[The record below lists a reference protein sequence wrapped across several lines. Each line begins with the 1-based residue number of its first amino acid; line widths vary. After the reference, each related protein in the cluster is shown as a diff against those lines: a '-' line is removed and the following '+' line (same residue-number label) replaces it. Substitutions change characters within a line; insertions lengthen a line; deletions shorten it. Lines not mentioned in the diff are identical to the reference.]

1 MNAIPPLFILYTL
14 LLGGQ
19 FMLVFRSV
27 VHTLVTVLVVV
38 MVLPAVVSAKSVSP
52 DFVVLAKKLNPTV
65 VNIRSA
71 KHIKPKQ
78 RIRRQQ
84 QQNPF
89 GNNFFDDFFNRFLED
104 IPQQQRPH
112 REQSLG
118 TGFIISADGY
128 ILTNNHVVN
137 GADEVMVKL
146 SDGREVKGEIKG
158 IDEKVDLALIKISE
172 KDSLP
177 FAELGDSDTLEVGE
191 WVMAI
196 GNPFGLSHTVTAGIV
211 SAKGRVIG
219 SGPYDDF
226 IQTDASINPGN
237 SGGPLFSSEGKVIGI
252 NTAIIAGGGGGI
264 GFAIPI
270 SVAKSIVSQLRESGK
285 VVRGYLG
292 VRFQPLT
299 PDLAKSFGLESDKGA
314 LIASVEKDT
323 PAEKAGLKAGDV
335 ILVYDGK
342 TINEGSEL
350 PRYVAATPIDKK
362 VNIVVFRD
370 GAKQD
375 ISLVVGK
382 LKDKDGESA
391 PAGIKESDKIGI
403 TVEELR
409 KDLADKLGVREQKG
423 LVVTEIK
430 PGSAAEEVGIT
441 NGSLIIEINGKRPE
455 TAKEYNLIVN
465 KLNKG
470 DVVRL
475 LLRRPDGSVHYV
487 ALRVE

>member
-1 MNAIPPLFILYTL
+1 MLFSRFFSVHILVI
-14 LLGGQ
+14 G
-19 FMLVFRSV
+19 LVLALSQP
-27 VHTLVTVLVVV
+27 TI
-38 MVLPAVVSAKSVSP
+38 SDAKAVSP
-52 DFVVLAKKLNPTV
+52 DFVALAKKVNPTV
-65 VNIRSA
+65 VNIRTA
-71 KHIKPKQ
+71 KTIKPKQ
-78 RIRRQQ
+78 RIRRPQ

-89 GNNFFDDFFNRFLED
+89 GNNFFDDFFNRYFDEM
-104 IPQQQRPH
+104 PQQRPH

-118 TGFIISADGY
+118 TGFIISPDGY

-158 IDEKVDLALIKISE
+158 SDEKVDLALIKISE
-172 KDSLP
+172 KERFP
-177 FAELGDSDTLEVGE
+177 FAELGDSDILEVGE

-237 SGGPLFSSEGKVIGI
+237 SGGPLFNAEGRVIGV
-252 NTAIIAGGGGGI
+252 NTAIISGGGGGI

-270 SVAKSIVSQLRESGK
+270 SMAKTIVSQLRESGK
-285 VVRGYLG
+285 VTRGYLG

-299 PDLAKSFGLESDKGA
+299 ADLAKSFGLESDKGA

-335 ILVYDGK
+335 IVEYDGK
-342 TINEGSEL
+342 QIAEGSEL
-350 PRYVAATPIDKK
+350 PRYVAATPVDKN
-362 VNIVVFRD
+362 VRIVIYRD

-382 LKDKDGESA
+382 LSEKVGEPGQDSSR
-391 PAGIKESDKIGI
+391 ESDKIGV
-403 TVEELR
+403 TVEEIR
-409 KDLADKLGVREQKG
+409 KDLADRLGLRDSKG
-423 LVVTEIK
+423 LVITEVK
-430 PGSAAEEVGIT
+430 PGSSAEEVGVTVGSIVIEV
-441 NGSLIIEINGKRPE
+441 NGRRPD
-455 TAKEYNLIVN
+455 TVKAYNAIVAPL
-465 KLNKG
+465 KKG
-470 DVVRL
+470 DVMRL
-475 LLRRPDGSVHYV
+475 LLRRPDGSAHYV

>member
-1 MNAIPPLFILYTL
+1 MVTRRFFSVY
-14 LLGGQ
+14 
-19 FMLVFRSV
+19 FLVIC
-27 VHTLVTVLVVV
+27 LVTALSVPQNVT
-38 MVLPAVVSAKSVSP
+38 AKAVSP

-65 VNIRSA
+65 VNIRTA
-71 KHIKPKQ
+71 KNIKPKQ
-78 RIRRQQ
+78 RLRRPQ

-89 GNNFFDDFFNRFLED
+89 GNNFFDDFFNRFQDES
-104 IPQQQRPH
+104 QQQRPH
-112 REQSLG
+112 REQNLG

-128 ILTNNHVVN
+128 ILTNNHVIN

-158 IDEKVDLALIKISE
+158 ADEKVDLALIKISE
-172 KDSLP
+172 KDPLP
-177 FAELGDSDTLEVGE
+177 FAELGDSDKLEVGE

-237 SGGPLFSSEGKVIGI
+237 SGGPLFSAEGRVIGI

-270 SVAKSIVSQLRESGK
+270 SMAKTIINQLRDSGK
-285 VVRGYLG
+285 VTRGYLG

-299 PDLAKSFGLESDKGA
+299 ADLAKSFGLESDKGA

-323 PAEKAGLKAGDV
+323 PAEKAGLKPGDV
-335 ILVYDGK
+335 ILEFDGK
-342 TINEGSEL
+342 PINEGNEL
-350 PRYVAATPIDKK
+350 PRYVAVTPIDKK
-362 VNIVVFRD
+362 VTLVIFRE
-370 GAKQD
+370 GARKELA
-375 ISLVVGK
+375 LVVGTQ
-382 LKDKDGESA
+382 KDKENDTS
-391 PAGIKESDKIGI
+391 PDVSKENDKIGI
-403 TVEELR
+403 TVEQLR
-409 KDLADKLGVREQKG
+409 KDLADRLGLRESKG
-423 LVVTEIK
+423 LVVTEVK
-430 PGSAAEEVGIT
+430 PGSAAEETGIVA
-441 NGSLIIEINGKRPE
+441 GSIIIEINGHRPE
-455 TAKEYNLIVN
+455 TVTSYSALVASLK
-465 KLNKG
+465 KG

>member
-1 MNAIPPLFILYTL
+1 
-14 LLGGQ
+14 
-19 FMLVFRSV
+19 
-27 VHTLVTVLVVV
+27 
-38 MVLPAVVSAKSVSP
+38 MVLSRFFAVRILVLGLVIGLSQPAVSAAKGSGP
-52 DFVVLAKKLNPTV
+52 DFAALAKKVNPTV
-65 VNIRSA
+65 VNIRTA
-71 KHIKPKQ
+71 KNIKPKQ
-78 RIRRQQ
+78 RLRRPQ

-89 GNNFFDDFFNRFLED
+89 GNNFFDDFFNRYFDEM
-104 IPQQQRPH
+104 PQQRPH

-118 TGFIISADGY
+118 TGFIISPDGY

-158 IDEKVDLALIKISE
+158 SDEKVDLALIKISE
-172 KDSLP
+172 KERLP
-177 FAELGDSDTLEVGE
+177 FAELGDSDSLEVGE

-196 GNPFGLSHTVTAGIV
+196 GNPFGLSHTVTAGII

-237 SGGPLFSSEGKVIGI
+237 SGGPLFNAEGRVIGI

-270 SVAKSIVSQLRESGK
+270 TMAKSIVNQLRESGK
-285 VVRGYLG
+285 VTRGYLG

-299 PDLAKSFGLESDKGA
+299 ADLAKSFGLESDKGA

-335 ILVYDGK
+335 IVEYDGK
-342 TINEGSEL
+342 QITEGNEL
-350 PRYVAATPIDKK
+350 PRYVAATPVDKK
-362 VNIVVFRD
+362 VSIVIYRD

-382 LKDKDGESA
+382 LNEKEVESGA
-391 PAGIKESDKIGI
+391 DSSRESDKIGV
-403 TVEELR
+403 TVEEIR
-409 KDLADKLGVREQKG
+409 KDLSDRLGLRDSKG
-423 LVVTEIK
+423 LVITEVK
-430 PGSAAEEVGIT
+430 PGSSAEEVGMT
-441 NGSLIIEINGKRPE
+441 VGSIVIEINGQRLE
-455 TAKEYNLIVN
+455 TVKAYQALVSTLK
-465 KLNKG
+465 KG

-475 LLRRPDGSVHYV
+475 LLRRPDGTAHYV
-487 ALRVE
+487 ALKIE

>member
-1 MNAIPPLFILYTL
+1 MFSSRLFSVQILV
-14 LLGGQ
+14 LG
-19 FMLVFRSV
+19 LVIALAQ
-27 VHTLVTVLVVV
+27 T
-38 MVLPAVVSAKSVSP
+38 PIAAAKPVSP
-52 DFVVLAKKLNPTV
+52 DFVALAKKLNPTV
-65 VNIRSA
+65 VNIRTA
-71 KHIKPKQ
+71 KNIKPKQ
-78 RIRRQQ
+78 RLRRPQ

-89 GNNFFDDFFNRFLED
+89 GDNFFDNFFNRYFDEM
-104 IPQQQRPH
+104 PQQRPR

-118 TGFIISADGY
+118 TGFIISSDGY

-158 IDEKVDLALIKISE
+158 ADEKIDLALIKISE
-172 KDSLP
+172 KDQLP
-177 FAELGDSDTLEVGE
+177 FAEFGDSDKLEVGE

-219 SGPYDDF
+219 SGPYDDY

-237 SGGPLFSSEGKVIGI
+237 SGGPLFSSEGRVIGI

-270 SVAKSIVSQLRESGK
+270 SMAKTIISQLRESGK
-285 VVRGYLG
+285 VTRGYLG

-299 PDLAKSFGLESDKGA
+299 ADLAKSFGLESDKGA

-335 ILVYDGK
+335 IIEFDGK
-342 TINEGSEL
+342 QINEGSEL

-362 VNIVVFRD
+362 VRIVVFRD
-370 GAKQD
+370 GVKQD
-375 ISLVVGK
+375 FSLVVGK
-382 LKDKDGESA
+382 LKDKDTEASDSDKDG
-391 PAGIKESDKIGI
+391 DKIGV
-403 TVEELR
+403 TVEEIR
-409 KDLADKLGVREQKG
+409 KDLADRLGLRDNKG
-423 LVVTEIK
+423 LVVTEVK
-430 PGSAAEEVGIT
+430 PGSSAEEVGIT
-441 NGSLIIEINGKRPE
+441 AGSIVIEINGQRPE
-455 TAKEYNLIVN
+455 TIKAYNAIVS
-465 KLNKG
+465 KLKKG

-475 LLRRPDGSVHYV
+475 LLRRPDGSAHYV
-487 ALRVE
+487 ALKVE